1 MKIFRGTKEKTM
13 KHAYKMSDYNM
24 SEDKA
29 TKILETGNKTLE
41 IKKVANISIS
51 QNSTI
56 LNITANITKLESPG

>member
-1 MKIFRGTKEKTM
+1 M

-24 SEDKA
+24 SEDKE

>member
-1 MKIFRGTKEKTM
+1 
-13 KHAYKMSDYNM
+13 MSDYNT
-24 SEDKA
+24 SEDKE

-56 LNITANITKLESPG
+56 SNKTTNITKLESPG

>member
-1 MKIFRGTKEKTM
+1 
-13 KHAYKMSDYNM
+13 M
-24 SEDKA
+24 SEDKE
-29 TKILETGNKTLE
+29 TKMLETGNKTSE

>member
-1 MKIFRGTKEKTM
+1 
-13 KHAYKMSDYNM
+13 MSDYNT
-24 SEDKA
+24 SEEKE

>member
-1 MKIFRGTKEKTM
+1 M

-24 SEDKA
+24 SEDKE
-29 TKILETGNKTLE
+29 TKILETGDKTSE